1 MTLSTCIGHA
11 YRKDIFPF
19 LLLPG
24 FFANHLFSFEKQHIC
39 TLVNDF
45 NKIII
50 VLVKIPRTL
59 KKFIFW

>member
-1 MTLSTCIGHA
+1 M
-11 YRKDIFPF
+11 YRANAHGKDIFPV

-50 VLVKIPRTL
+50 VLVKIPRTQ
-59 KKFIFW
+59 FIFW